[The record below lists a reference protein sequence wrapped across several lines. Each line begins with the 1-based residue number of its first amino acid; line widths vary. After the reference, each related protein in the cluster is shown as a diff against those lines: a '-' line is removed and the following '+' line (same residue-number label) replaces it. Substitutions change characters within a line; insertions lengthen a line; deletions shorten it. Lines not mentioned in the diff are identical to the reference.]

1 MHEMSIAQ
9 SLIEII
15 REEMDRHGALHL
27 RTVHLRVGEMTAV
40 VPESLAFSF
49 EVITAGTPLEGA
61 RLVIETVPLEGR
73 CTECGRPF
81 KIKDYVFL
89 CPACG
94 SAKIETVAGQELSLV
109 DMEVE

>member
-15 REEMDRHGALHL
+15 QEEMVKHGAQHL
-27 RTVHLRVGEMTAV
+27 RSVRLQVGEMSAV
-40 VPESLAFSF
+40 VPESLSFSF

-61 RLVIETVPLEGR
+61 KLVIEPVPLEGR
-73 CTECGRPF
+73 CRDCGRSF

-89 CPACG
+89 CPECNG
-94 SAKIETVAGQELSLV
+94 SRIDTVAGQELSLV

>member
-15 REEMDRHGALHL
+15 QEEMDRHGAVHL
-27 RTVHLRVGEMTAV
+27 RTVHLQVGEMSAV

-61 RLVIETVPLEGR
+61 RLVIETVPLEGN
-73 CTECGRPF
+73 CKDCGKPF

-94 SAKIETVAGQELSLV
+94 STRVDTVAGQELSLV